1 MVLALALLGLI
12 LGGGF
17 GAAAQDGTPETDD
30 EGGAAAHPA
39 HVHSGTCDELDPNPA
54 FPLDDVTA
62 PADAETEGAETAV
75 PVETS
80 ETTIGVA
87 LSDLLADDYA
97 INVHESAE
105 NSGNY
110 IACGDIGGAVTEGDD
125 GEGDELAVGLREQNG
140 SGYAGVAWLQESA
153 DGGTTVTLFLARDLT
168 EEDAATPAAA
178 AEEVTINIVD
188 FFFEPADVTVK
199 VGTTVTWVNVGPTD
213 HTTTAFV
220 DGDKYWDSEIMHEGD
235 TFSFTFEEPGSF
247 DYLCGLH
254 PSMKAHLEV
263 EE

>member
-1 MVLALALLGLI
+1 VVLAFALLGLI

-17 GAAAQDGTPETDD
+17 GAAAQDGTPEPED
-30 EGGAAAHPA
+30 EGETVAHPA
-39 HVHSGTCDELDPNPA
+39 HVHTGTCDDLDPNPT
-54 FPLDDVTA
+54 FPLDDVAA

-80 ETTIGVA
+80 VTTIDVA
-87 LSDLLADDYA
+87 LADLLADDYA

-105 NSGNY
+105 NAGNY

-125 GEGDELAVGLREQNG
+125 GEELAVGLREENG
-140 SGYAGVAWLQESA
+140 SGYAGIAWLQESV
-153 DGGTTVTLFLARDLT
+153 DGGTTVTIFLARELT
-168 EEDAATPAAA
+168 EAGGGTPAAD
-178 AEEVTINIVD
+178 AEEMTINIVD
-188 FFFEPADVTVK
+188 FFFDPAEVTVK

-220 DGDKYWDSEIMHEGD
+220 DGDKFWDSEIMHEGD
-235 TFSFTFEEPGSF
+235 TFSFTFDEPGSF

-254 PSMKAHLEV
+254 PNMKAHLEV
-263 EE
+263 VE